1 MPQLWTL
8 NLILSAL
15 LSNIIFSISSVKSLL
30 HNTSLNSSEKDERLI
45 EFAENAFSPKL
56 PSISL
61 TSAPGNGIGS
71 NQKNTVYTDS
81 TECKDFRRK
90 TSRIVEVIE
99 DDIGEISMV
108 SNASCADLG
117 PQSPWRTHSNQFLEM
132 PTEPTPMKLKAV
144 VERKIMAN
152 RKRLA
157 EINFDSLLGECGLF
171 FTTPVSNKVMTKDDF
186 KRSVGNGVAEFML
199 VIHLVPFSDIEN
211 DEGVYQTPVDVT
223 NLDCA
228 LKTFAS
234 LLPDKYGI
242 KAPKLF
248 HVSA

>member
-1 MPQLWTL
+1 MPLTV
-8 NLILSAL
+8 L
-15 LSNIIFSISSVKSLL
+15 LLIIFSISSVKSLL
-30 HNTSLNSSEKDERLI
+30 HNTSLNLSEKDERLI

-117 PQSPWRTHSNQFLEM
+117 PQSPRRTHSNQFLEM
-132 PTEPTPMKLKAV
+132 PTEPTPMQLKAV
-144 VERKIMAN
+144 VDRKIMAN

-157 EINFDSLLGECGLF
+157 EIDFNSLLGECGLY
-171 FTTPVSNKVMTKDDF
+171 FTSVSNPEMTNEEF
-186 KRSVGNGVAEFML
+186 KKSVGDGAAEFML
-199 VIHLVPFSDIEN
+199 VIHLAPFKDIKN
-211 DEGVYQTPVDVT
+211 DEGVYQTPVELRT
-223 NLDCA
+223 LNCP
-228 LKTFAS
+228 LKTLAS
-234 LLPDKYGI
+234 LLPHVYGI
-242 KAPKLF
+242 DAPRLY